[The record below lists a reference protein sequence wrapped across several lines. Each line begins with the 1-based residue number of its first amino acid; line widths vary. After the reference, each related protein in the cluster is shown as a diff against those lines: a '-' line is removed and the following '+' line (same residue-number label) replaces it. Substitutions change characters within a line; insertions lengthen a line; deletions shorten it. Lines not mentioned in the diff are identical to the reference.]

1 MTKLAVHKV
10 LINAPIETVWEKL
23 VDWQNWT
30 KWDKGMKS
38 IQFKEPLA
46 LHAKGK
52 IYLGKGLGGTLVVTE
67 FNQGESYKSEFKL
80 FGSRYEFEHDLEQA
94 ANFTLVT
101 FRVNADGYL
110 AEMFQ
115 LFLMAKFSEALPQW
129 MDNFKRLIE
138 PQRVDQGSSTP
149 EIDRVT
155 EI

>member
-38 IQFKEPLA
+38 IRFKEPLA
-46 LHAKGK
+46 LHSKGK

-67 FNQGESYKSEFKL
+67 FNSGVSYKSEFKL

-94 ANFTLVT
+94 ANYTLVT
-101 FRVNADGYL
+101 FRVNADGFFADLFRLYL
-110 AEMFQ
+110 ATQFG
-115 LFLMAKFSEALPQW
+115 EALPQW

-138 PQRVDQGSSTP
+138 PQKLDQSDPVDRVDQATS
-149 EIDRVT
+149 
-155 EI
+155 

>member
-10 LINAPIETVWEKL
+10 LINAPIETVWERL

-38 IQFKEPLA
+38 IRFSEPLA
-46 LHAKGK
+46 LHSKGK

-67 FNQGESYKSEFKL
+67 FKPGESYKSEFTL

-101 FRVNADGYL
+101 FRVNAEGFFAD
-110 AEMFQ
+110 MFH
-115 LFLMAKFSEALPQW
+115 LFLMAKFGEALPQW
-129 MDNFKRLIE
+129 MDNFKRLVE
-138 PQRVDQGSSTP
+138 PQKVDQTAS
-149 EIDRVT
+149 
-155 EI
+155 